1 MLKGR
6 DSCPTSGHELDN
18 ATSFAYV
25 QQSSWDGFKNK
36 DHLQLQNTKYI
47 KGPYKRQMIRL
58 TGTAPP
64 DYRQRLPLMMVDI

>member
-1 MLKGR
+1 
-6 DSCPTSGHELDN
+6 
-18 ATSFAYV
+18 V

-36 DHLQLQNTKYI
+36 DHLQLQNTRYI